1 MWGAAEMAKA
11 ASSRVPA
18 QPVMAVSTATI
29 VRIPSRLT
37 ITGPASR
44 SVARRW
50 ERRFKPEIDRAG
62 RRRAG
67 SGSVVV
73 TRGAARSMRG

>member
-1 MWGAAEMAKA
+1 MWGAAEMARA

-18 QPVMAVSTATI
+18 QPVMAVSTATM

-37 ITGPASR
+37 ITGAARR

-50 ERRFKPEIDRAG
+50 ERRFKPQLYE
-62 RRRAG
+62 
-67 SGSVVV
+67 
-73 TRGAARSMRG
+73 AA